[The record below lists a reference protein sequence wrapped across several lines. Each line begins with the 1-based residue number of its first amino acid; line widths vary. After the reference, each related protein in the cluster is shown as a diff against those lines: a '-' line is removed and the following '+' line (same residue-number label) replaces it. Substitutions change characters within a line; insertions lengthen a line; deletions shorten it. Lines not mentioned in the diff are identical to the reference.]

1 MTSDD
6 LEIFIITFNRCDD
19 LKKTLET
26 ITAENSPVRHCDI
39 RILDNNSND
48 GTAELCRS
56 FAARFSNVTHTKNHR
71 NIGLSGN
78 ICRAMEL
85 ADKKY
90 FWILCD
96 NDKIEFDAWNEVE
109 QAMTDDYDLI
119 LASRFYFPEKYDCF
133 EALVLNQLT
142 FLPAGIYKTR
152 FMTDDVMCYAM
163 LDTYTILP
171 HLALGCS
178 IINHTGKIFLPSKSI
193 VHIIPN
199 VIDAPKG
206 KYTFDRLKL
215 TEHLLK
221 NKNGFSN
228 NFYNGI
234 ANSFDA
240 CENKK
245 ISKKAIDYFFNS
257 DCINGYS
264 PILSKRGIINDLI
277 LGKTTFSTFFSF
289 IECIPLKYK
298 LIIIS
303 YITMSYPIKDIIYI
317 YSTKKGFTLKL
328 LNSIKIRIFSK
339 LWFSA
344 RFWIDLMKDITNK

>member
-1 MTSDD
+1 MTPDD
-6 LEIFIITFNRCDD
+6 LEIFIITYNRYND

-48 GTAELCRS
+48 GTAELCRN
-56 FAARFSNVTHTKNHR
+56 FADRFSNVTHTKNHR

-142 FLPAGIYKTR
+142 FLPAGIYKTK

-206 KYTFDRLKL
+206 KYTFDRLKP

-221 NKNGFSN
+221 NKNAFSI

-234 ANSFDA
+234 AHSFDA

-257 DCINGYS
+257 DCINGYG
-264 PILSKRGIINDLI
+264 PFLSKRGIVENL
-277 LGKTTFSTFFSF
+277 LFRKTSFSTFFSF
-289 IECIPLKYK
+289 FCCLSFLKKLSFMIE
-298 LIIIS
+298 IIIRFS
-303 YITMSYPIKDIIYI
+303 IGNLIYF
-317 YSTKKGFTLKL
+317 YKNEKGINLEI

-339 LWFSA
+339 AWLSSN
-344 RFWIDLMKDITNK
+344 FWRKQGKK